1 MQLRMQTR
9 EFLHK
14 FPRESQEA
22 LYTKKGSTRIHLISV
37 VVDGKKRP
45 DCNQMDWKSLCWNRE
60 RVASQGGIKE

>member
-37 VVDGKKRP
+37 VVDGKKETGLQSNGLEVSVLEQR
-45 DCNQMDWKSLCWNRE
+45 
-60 RVASQGGIKE
+60 ASS